1 MSLKKLKFIV
11 KLSFFPLRN
20 GLKKVGINY
29 NIEKIINNYYK
40 EKFKKI
46 TNNRAIFLPHC
57 LIHNNCPAKF
67 SKTDGIMCIKCGL
80 CKCGDIKVTAEEKGF
95 QFFIVPSVEFIK
107 RIIKRKNI
115 QAVLGVTCIHDI
127 IEGLKQ
133 EKLNPKGL
141 FLNGKKIVPIV
152 IQLPKYDCVNNDVDW
167 ELVKK
172 QINEL

>member
-1 MSLKKLKFIV
+1 MGVCSYGGGTI
-11 KLSFFPLRN
+11 
-20 GLKKVGINY
+20 
-29 NIEKIINNYYK
+29 
-40 EKFKKI
+40 
-46 TNNRAIFLPHC
+46 
-57 LIHNNCPAKF
+57 PAH
-67 SKTDGIMCIKCGL
+67 SKQFCEDNKGVWSEG
-80 CKCGDIKVTAEEKGF
+80 TAEEKGF